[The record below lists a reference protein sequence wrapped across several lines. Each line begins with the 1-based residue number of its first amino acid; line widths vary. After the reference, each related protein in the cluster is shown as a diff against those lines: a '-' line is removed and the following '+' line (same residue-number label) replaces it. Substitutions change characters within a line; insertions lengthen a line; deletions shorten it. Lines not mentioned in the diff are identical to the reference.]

1 MRYVDTSV
9 LIAYLT
15 QETGSD
21 VAEAFMRSQGE
32 PLAISSWTEVEL
44 LSAFGLKIRT
54 GQLTL
59 ADANEAVN
67 AYSRLV
73 SPHLHHIAVEDA
85 DHRSALLLLDGW
97 RTTLRAADGLHLAI
111 AAAHQ
116 ARVFTFDRGMADAG
130 LALGVAVELLPL
142 G

>member
-15 QETGSD
+15 KETGSD

-44 LSAFGLKIRT
+44 LSAFGLKVRT

-59 ADANEAVN
+59 ADANDAVN

-73 SPHLHHIAVEDA
+73 APHLHRISVEDA
-85 DHRSALLLLDGW
+85 DHRCALLLLDGS
-97 RTTLRAADGLHLAI
+97 RGRCRARSTCPLGQPIHLPAPFC
-111 AAAHQ
+111 AAA
-116 ARVFTFDRGMADAG
+116 
-130 LALGVAVELLPL
+130 
-142 G
+142 